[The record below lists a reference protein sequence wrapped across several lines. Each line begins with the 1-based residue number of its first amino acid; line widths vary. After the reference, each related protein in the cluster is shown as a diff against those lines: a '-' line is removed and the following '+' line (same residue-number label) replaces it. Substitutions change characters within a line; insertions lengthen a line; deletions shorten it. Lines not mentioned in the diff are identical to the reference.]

1 MKIGFSLGR
10 CIRDIVNGDVNYN
23 DVAYIIAA
31 TAIRDEEQLKHVI
44 DDYLY
49 RRDYLEGLDEA
60 ACQKI
65 AADLYNTGKVLQPR
79 LQGVHK
85 HQVPQ
90 DALWADMFP
99 TNYTENESAKRAWD
113 NYRLMIHMTAS
124 VPENVEAHWK

>member
-65 AADLYNTGKVLQPR
+65 AADLYNSGKVLQPR
-79 LQGVHK
+79 MHFGQTCSQPTTQKMKVQNVHGITI
-85 HQVPQ
+85 V
-90 DALWADMFP
+90 
-99 TNYTENESAKRAWD
+99 
-113 NYRLMIHMTAS
+113 
-124 VPENVEAHWK
+124 